1 MAASVSGPCHAVA
14 QFDDSRIYGQDLRQ
28 EPGRYRGQLGRGL
41 LRNLLTSLLLPTLD
55 PHGNIHRKRNQAS
68 IKEETNGVSR
78 V

>member
-55 PHGNIHRKRNQAS
+55 PHGKSTESLIRHLLKKKQM
-68 IKEETNGVSR
+68 E
-78 V
+78 